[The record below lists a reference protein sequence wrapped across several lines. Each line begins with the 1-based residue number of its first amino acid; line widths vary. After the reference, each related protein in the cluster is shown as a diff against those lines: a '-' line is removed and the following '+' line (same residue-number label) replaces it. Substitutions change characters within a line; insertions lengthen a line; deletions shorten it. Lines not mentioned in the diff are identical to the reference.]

1 MNNEIEISPL
11 YTKLVLE
18 IEAIRK
24 EYSILW
30 EEKDRLENQLKPL
43 LLIKFNLEL
52 GHTILAYMNM
62 HLYFLKL
69 KRKIEL
75 LQMHINQNR
84 QVNMNEIES
93 SLYAEFQEWISQ
105 ISKLEK
111 DIRVAR
117 QTTFDFLKPDDS
129 IRLQEI
135 YRKLVRILHPDLNKN
150 ITENQKIL
158 WNRVQDAYKNLD
170 LEGLLNL
177 EILAGSEE
185 LISEISSL
193 EVLTKKKDKLWN
205 QFQILTKSVDEVKK
219 SFPLDLE
226 RELDDPEWI
235 KRESGLYQNKTKEIE
250 SLLPQYEKIYKDILF
265 QLYGLMQEHPE
276 NL

>member
-117 QTTFDFLKPDDS
+117 QTTFDFLKPEDS

-185 LISEISSL
+185 PISEISSL

-235 KRESGLYQNKTKEIE
+235 KKESALYQNKTKEIY

>member
-111 DIRVAR
+111 DIRVA
-117 QTTFDFLKPDDS
+117 LSPKIP
-129 IRLQEI
+129 LG
-135 YRKLVRILHPDLNKN
+135 YRKY
-150 ITENQKIL
+150 T
-158 WNRVQDAYKNLD
+158 A
-170 LEGLLNL
+170 
-177 EILAGSEE
+177 S
-185 LISEISSL
+185 
-193 EVLTKKKDKLWN
+193 
-205 QFQILTKSVDEVKK
+205 
-219 SFPLDLE
+219 
-226 RELDDPEWI
+226 
-235 KRESGLYQNKTKEIE
+235 
-250 SLLPQYEKIYKDILF
+250 
-265 QLYGLMQEHPE
+265 
-276 NL
+276 

>member
-43 LLIKFNLEL
+43 LLINFNLEL

-117 QTTFDFLKPDDS
+117 QTTFDFLKPEDS

-235 KRESGLYQNKTKEIE
+235 KKESALYQNKTKEID

>member
-117 QTTFDFLKPDDS
+117 QTTFDFLKPEDS

-193 EVLTKKKDKLWN
+193 EVLTKKKEKLWN

-235 KRESGLYQNKTKEIE
+235 KRESGLYQNKTKEIY

>member
-11 YTKLVLE
+11 YTNLVLE

-117 QTTFDFLKPDDS
+117 QTTFDFLKPEDS

-185 LISEISSL
+185 PISEISSL
-193 EVLTKKKDKLWN
+193 EVLTKKKEKLWN

-235 KRESGLYQNKTKEIE
+235 KKESALYQNKTKEID

>member
-117 QTTFDFLKPDDS
+117 QTTFDFLKPEDS

-185 LISEISSL
+185 PISEISSL
-193 EVLTKKKDKLWN
+193 EVLTKKKEKLWN

-235 KRESGLYQNKTKEIE
+235 KKESALYQNKTKEID

>member
-117 QTTFDFLKPDDS
+117 QTTFDFLKPEDS

>member
-117 QTTFDFLKPDDS
+117 QTTFDFLKPEDS

-150 ITENQKIL
+150 ITDNQKIL

-185 LISEISSL
+185 PISEISSL
-193 EVLTKKKDKLWN
+193 EVLIKKKEKLWN

-235 KRESGLYQNKTKEIE
+235 KKESALYQNKTKEIY

>member
-11 YTKLVLE
+11 YNKLVLE

-52 GHTILAYMNM
+52 GQTILTYMNA

-75 LQMHINQNR
+75 LQTHINQNR

-93 SLYAEFQEWISQ
+93 SLYEEFQEWISQ

-111 DIRVAR
+111 DIRVAK
-117 QTTFDFLKPDDS
+117 QTTFDFLKPEDS

-150 ITENQKIL
+150 ITDNQKIL

-185 LISEISSL
+185 PISEISSL
-193 EVLTKKKDKLWN
+193 EVLTKKKERLWN

-235 KRESGLYQNKTKEIE
+235 KREGGLYQNKTKEIE

>member
-117 QTTFDFLKPDDS
+117 QTTFDFLKPEDS

-235 KRESGLYQNKTKEIE
+235 KKESALYQNKTKEIY

>member
-75 LQMHINQNR
+75 LQTHINQNR

-117 QTTFDFLKPDDS
+117 QTTFDFLKPEDS

>member
-75 LQMHINQNR
+75 LQTHINQNR
-84 QVNMNEIES
+84 PVNMNEIES
-93 SLYAEFQEWISQ
+93 SLYEEFQEWISQ
-105 ISKLEK
+105 ISKLER
-111 DIRVAR
+111 DIRVAK

-150 ITENQKIL
+150 ITDNQKIL

-185 LISEISSL
+185 PISEISSL
-193 EVLTKKKDKLWN
+193 EVLTKKKERLWN

>member
-11 YTKLVLE
+11 YTNLVLE

-117 QTTFDFLKPDDS
+117 QTTFDFLKPEDS

-193 EVLTKKKDKLWN
+193 EVLTKKKEKLWN

-235 KRESGLYQNKTKEIE
+235 KKESALYQNKTKEID

>member
-117 QTTFDFLKPDDS
+117 QTTFDFLKPEDS

-150 ITENQKIL
+150 ITDNQKIL

-193 EVLTKKKDKLWN
+193 EVLTKKKEKLWN